1 MDKNTCT
8 GNPMRSVKSEMVKP
22 MQEAAKEGFDTY
34 HSTGLCGS
42 TFPREVLATNVAYWA
57 FTS

>member
-1 MDKNTCT
+1 
-8 GNPMRSVKSEMVKP
+8 MRSVKSEMVKP